1 MFPSQ
6 SLRVLIA
13 DDHAFY
19 REGLV
24 RSLRESGIEVVGE
37 VPDGEAAIRAAT
49 EMAPDVVIM
58 DLKMPGLSGLDATRR
73 LTTEAPASRVLVLSV
88 SAQEADAADAIL
100 AGASGYVL
108 KDGPVEELIAGIYA
122 VAAGQTVVSPRI
134 AKALLQRV
142 RDAEGLGTGPAA
154 GRLSSRE
161 VEVLELLA
169 DGKPDHEIAET
180 LTISADAVRNLI
192 SSVVMKLR

>member
-1 MFPSQ
+1 
-6 SLRVLIA
+6 
-13 DDHAFY
+13 
-19 REGLV
+19 
-24 RSLRESGIEVVGE
+24 
-37 VPDGEAAIRAAT
+37 
-49 EMAPDVVIM
+49 
-58 DLKMPGLSGLDATRR
+58 
-73 LTTEAPASRVLVLSV
+73 
-88 SAQEADAADAIL
+88 
-100 AGASGYVL
+100 
-108 KDGPVEELIAGIYA
+108 
-122 VAAGQTVVSPRI
+122 
-134 AKALLQRV
+134 LLQRV